1 MISSARREDIVSAL
15 RRGTVPSSGLDALAV
30 GIDTFAPTLD
40 DELESVSAGR
50 GGFKAV
56 RGEYGTGKT
65 FFGRWLQ
72 ERARAR
78 GFAATEVQINETET
92 PLHRLET
99 VYRRLVEHL
108 GTADTA
114 SGAFRGVIDG
124 WFYALEQDV
133 LADTSVD
140 ASDAEGLLLR
150 TNALMEARLGAI
162 SKTAPAFSAVLRTYR
177 RALAAGDGML
187 ADGLIS
193 WLAGQPNVAA
203 SIKRAAGI
211 KGDLDHFGATNF
223 LVGLLTIL
231 RDSGFSG
238 LVMVL
243 DEVETLQRM
252 RTDTREKGLNAL
264 RQWIDEIDA
273 GRYPGLYLVITGT
286 PAFYDGPQGVQRLAP
301 LAQRLHVDFGTDR
314 RFDNPRAVQIR
325 LAAFDHTSLL
335 AVGRRVRDI
344 YADGRPTNSAFG
356 RWWTTAIWTP
366 LHARWPAGWV
376 ARSVSR
382 PVCSSRSWCRMCWTA
397 WTCTNTSTPASTTPS
412 RWPRP
417 RCLRRSGLRQVRR
430 PWTISSC
437 ERVRAAAP
445 IAAVPRRQHAGL
457 EHAATDAT
465 GSHCAH
471 SCGLTLFAART
482 DRRGEDGS
490 RCDSD
495 AVEDADRGLA
505 RDERLVHLPDQGAA
519 EQPGASAHPL
529 RRAGGSACGGV
540 AWRHLAV
547 PQEPGA
553 SRCPRHPV
561 DDTRI
566 HRGHADF
573 GAGRSASMVRQPACR
588 DRR

>member
-30 GIDTFAPTLD
+30 GIDSFAPTLD
-40 DELESVSAGR
+40 DELASVSSGR

-72 ERARAR
+72 ERARAN

-133 LADTSVD
+133 LADTTLD
-140 ASDAEGLLLR
+140 PNDAEKLLLL
-150 TNALMEARLGAI
+150 TNTLMEARLGAI
-162 SKTAPAFSAVLRTYR
+162 SKTAPAFAAVLRTYR
-177 RALAAGDGML
+177 RALANEDGML

-203 SIKRAAGI
+203 SIKRTAGI

-223 LVGLLTIL
+223 LVGLMTIL
-231 RDSGFSG
+231 RDSGFAG

-264 RQWIDEIDA
+264 RQWIDEIDT

-325 LAAFDHTSLL
+325 LATFDHTSLL

-344 YADGRPTNSAFG
+344 YADGRPNENRLRAVVNDSYIEALAKAVAGGLGGKVGVAPRLFLKKLVADVLDRVDLHEDFDPLKHYSLTLAESEMSA
-356 RWWTTAIWTP
+356 
-366 LHARWPAGWV
+366 
-376 ARSVSR
+376 
-382 PVCSSRSWCRMCWTA
+382 M
-397 WTCTNTSTPASTTPS
+397 
-412 RWPRP
+412 
-417 RCLRRSGLRQVRR
+417 
-430 PWTISSC
+430 
-437 ERVRAAAP
+437 ERAAA
-445 IAAVPRRQHAGL
+445 
-457 EHAATDAT
+457 
-465 GSHCAH
+465 S
-471 SCGLTLFAART
+471 
-482 DRRGEDGS
+482 
-490 RCDSD
+490 
-495 AVEDADRGLA
+495 
-505 RDERLVHLPDQGAA
+505 
-519 EQPGASAHPL
+519 AS
-529 RRAGGSACGGV
+529 S
-540 AWRHLAV
+540 
-547 PQEPGA
+547 
-553 SRCPRHPV
+553 V
-561 DDTRI
+561 DDI
-566 HRGHADF
+566 EL
-573 GAGRSASMVRQPACR
+573 
-588 DRR
+588 

>member
-133 LADTSVD
+133 LADASVD

-344 YADGRPTNSAFG
+344 YADGRPNEQRLRAVVDDSYLDALARAVAGELGGKVGVAPRLFLKKLVSDVLDRVDLHEDFDPRKHYTLTLAETEMSA
-356 RWWTTAIWTP
+356 T
-366 LHARWPAGWV
+366 
-376 ARSVSR
+376 
-382 PVCSSRSWCRMCWTA
+382 
-397 WTCTNTSTPASTTPS
+397 
-412 RWPRP
+412 
-417 RCLRRSGLRQVRR
+417 
-430 PWTISSC
+430 
-437 ERVRAAAP
+437 ERAAAS
-445 IAAVPRRQHAGL
+445 AA
-457 EHAATDAT
+457 
-465 GSHCAH
+465 S
-471 SCGLTLFAART
+471 
-482 DRRGEDGS
+482 
-490 RCDSD
+490 
-495 AVEDADRGLA
+495 
-505 RDERLVHLPDQGAA
+505 
-519 EQPGASAHPL
+519 
-529 RRAGGSACGGV
+529 
-540 AWRHLAV
+540 
-547 PQEPGA
+547 
-553 SRCPRHPV
+553 V
-561 DDTRI
+561 DDI
-566 HRGHADF
+566 EL
-573 GAGRSASMVRQPACR
+573 
-588 DRR
+588 

>member
-1 MISSARREDIVSAL
+1 MISAARREDIVNAL

-30 GIDTFAPTLD
+30 GIDAFGSTLTE
-40 DELESVSAGR
+40 ELASVASGR

-72 ERARAR
+72 ERARSM

-114 SGAFRGVIDG
+114 SGAFRSVIDG

-133 LADTSVD
+133 LADPGVD
-140 ASDAEGLLLR
+140 PDDAAGLLQR
-150 TNALMEARLGAI
+150 TDALMEARLSAI

-177 RALAAGDGML
+177 QALASGDLSL

-203 SIKRAAGI
+203 SVKRVAGI
-211 KGDLDHFGATNF
+211 KGDLDHFGASNF

-238 LVMVL
+238 LVLVL

-273 GRYPGLYLVITGT
+273 GRYPGLYLVVTGT
-286 PAFYDGPQGVQRLAP
+286 PAFFDGPQGVQRLAP

-325 LAAFDHTSLL
+325 LATFDHSALL

-344 YADGRPTNSAFG
+344 YAQGRAQEQRIRTLVDDSYLDVLARAVAGGLGGKVGVAPRLFLKKLVADVLDRVDLHPDFDPRQHYSLTLAETEMSA
-356 RWWTTAIWTP
+356 A
-366 LHARWPAGWV
+366 
-376 ARSVSR
+376 
-382 PVCSSRSWCRMCWTA
+382 
-397 WTCTNTSTPASTTPS
+397 
-412 RWPRP
+412 
-417 RCLRRSGLRQVRR
+417 
-430 PWTISSC
+430 
-437 ERVRAAAP
+437 ERAAA
-445 IAAVPRRQHAGL
+445 
-457 EHAATDAT
+457 
-465 GSHCAH
+465 
-471 SCGLTLFAART
+471 
-482 DRRGEDGS
+482 
-490 RCDSD
+490 
-495 AVEDADRGLA
+495 
-505 RDERLVHLPDQGAA
+505 GAN
-519 EQPGASAHPL
+519 S
-529 RRAGGSACGGV
+529 
-540 AWRHLAV
+540 
-547 PQEPGA
+547 
-553 SRCPRHPV
+553 V
-561 DDTRI
+561 DDI
-566 HRGHADF
+566 EL
-573 GAGRSASMVRQPACR
+573 
-588 DRR
+588 

>member
-1 MISSARREDIVSAL
+1 MISYARREDIVSAL

-30 GIDTFAPTLD
+30 GIDAFAPTLD

-78 GFAATEVQINETET
+78 GFAATEVQINESET

-114 SGAFRGVIDG
+114 NGAFRGVIDG

-133 LADTSVD
+133 LADVSEDSID
-140 ASDAEGLLLR
+140 ADGLLLR
-150 TNALMEARLGAI
+150 TNALMEARLAAI

-177 RALAAGDGML
+177 RALASGDGML

-193 WLAGQPNVAA
+193 WLSGQPNVAA

-344 YADGRPTNSAFG
+344 YVDGRPNEK
-356 RWWTTAIWTP
+356 R
-366 LHARWPAGWV
+366 L
-376 ARSVSR
+376 RSVVDDSYLDALAR
-382 PVCSSRSWCRMCWTA
+382 AVA
-397 WTCTNTSTPASTTPS
+397 GGLGGKVGVA
-412 RWPRP
+412 PRLFLKKLVSDVLDRVDLHEDFDP
-417 RCLRRSGLRQVRR
+417 RKHYTLTLAESEMSV
-430 PWTISSC
+430 T
-437 ERVRAAAP
+437 ERAAAS
-445 IAAVPRRQHAGL
+445 AA
-457 EHAATDAT
+457 
-465 GSHCAH
+465 S
-471 SCGLTLFAART
+471 
-482 DRRGEDGS
+482 
-490 RCDSD
+490 
-495 AVEDADRGLA
+495 
-505 RDERLVHLPDQGAA
+505 
-519 EQPGASAHPL
+519 
-529 RRAGGSACGGV
+529 
-540 AWRHLAV
+540 
-547 PQEPGA
+547 
-553 SRCPRHPV
+553 V
-561 DDTRI
+561 DDI
-566 HRGHADF
+566 DL
-573 GAGRSASMVRQPACR
+573 
-588 DRR
+588 

>member
-1 MISSARREDIVSAL
+1 MISPARREDIVSAL

-30 GIDTFAPTLD
+30 GIDSFAPTLD
-40 DELESVSAGR
+40 EELESVSTGR

-133 LADTSVD
+133 LADASVD
-140 ASDAEGLLLR
+140 ASDADGLLLR

-177 RALAAGDGML
+177 RALAAGDAML

-203 SIKRAAGI
+203 SIKRIAGI

-286 PAFYDGPQGVQRLAP
+286 PAFFDGPQGMQRLAP

-325 LAAFDHTSLL
+325 LAAFDHSSLL

-344 YADGRPTNSAFG
+344 YADGRPNEQ
-356 RWWTTAIWTP
+356 R
-366 LHARWPAGWV
+366 L
-376 ARSVSR
+376 RSVVDDSYLDALAR
-382 PVCSSRSWCRMCWTA
+382 AVA
-397 WTCTNTSTPASTTPS
+397 GGLGGKVGVA
-412 RWPRP
+412 PRLFLKKLVSDVLDRVDLHDDFDP
-417 RCLRRSGLRQVRR
+417 RKHYTLTLAETEMSAA
-430 PWTISSC
+430 
-437 ERVRAAAP
+437 ERAAAS
-445 IAAVPRRQHAGL
+445 AA
-457 EHAATDAT
+457 
-465 GSHCAH
+465 S
-471 SCGLTLFAART
+471 
-482 DRRGEDGS
+482 
-490 RCDSD
+490 
-495 AVEDADRGLA
+495 
-505 RDERLVHLPDQGAA
+505 
-519 EQPGASAHPL
+519 
-529 RRAGGSACGGV
+529 
-540 AWRHLAV
+540 
-547 PQEPGA
+547 
-553 SRCPRHPV
+553 V
-561 DDTRI
+561 DDI
-566 HRGHADF
+566 EL
-573 GAGRSASMVRQPACR
+573 
-588 DRR
+588 